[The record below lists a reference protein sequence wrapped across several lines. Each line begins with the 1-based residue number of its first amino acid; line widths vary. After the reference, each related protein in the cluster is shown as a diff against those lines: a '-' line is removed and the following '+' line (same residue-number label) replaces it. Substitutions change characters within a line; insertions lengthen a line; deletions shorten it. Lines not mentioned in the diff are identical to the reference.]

1 MYVQPSWLDVHEAK
15 VHYDAGAIQDPK
27 QPGNDLDVYL
37 KPLVD
42 ELLLLWKKEGVHVR
56 TLRMLMQKVPT
67 RYTYH
72 ALSSLEL
79 IR

>member
-1 MYVQPSWLDVHEAK
+1 MIPVL
-15 VHYDAGAIQDPK
+15 IQDPK

-56 TLRMLMQKVPT
+56 TLRMLMQKVPM

-79 IR
+79 I